1 MRSRIDMTSNIQQ
14 RLHWNVR
21 LPPRPEPDSDS
32 GRWLKGVN
40 DVRSDEDLISLASPL
55 PEKPEVVRCVRGFV
69 AWKFGGTS
77 IPEANLP
84 NRQEQVFRW

>member
-1 MRSRIDMTSNIQQ
+1 MTSNIQK

-40 DVRSDEDLISLASPL
+40 DVRGEKDLIGLASPH

-69 AWKFGGTS
+69 AWKFGG
-77 IPEANLP
+77 PVPGANP
-84 NRQEQVFRW
+84 PSQQEQVSQW